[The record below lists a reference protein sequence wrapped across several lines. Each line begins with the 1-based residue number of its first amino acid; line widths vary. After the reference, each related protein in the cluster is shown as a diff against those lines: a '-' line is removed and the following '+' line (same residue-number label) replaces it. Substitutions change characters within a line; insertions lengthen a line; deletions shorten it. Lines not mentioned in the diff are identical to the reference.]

1 MNNKIIHQI
10 FIDINQGKTYLDNP
24 IYKECVEKNKEIHV
38 DFEFKLWDE
47 PLLNKFVEDKCPEYI
62 EMWNS
67 FPDKFYKI
75 DFGRYLILLIEGGVY
90 LDLDDIILEP
100 INLENEYI
108 LGHYTDEKNKTT
120 HCNNI
125 IYYKHKE
132 ELRFLIDLMEKRY
145 RTNKMPNNWRVRKML
160 STVGARGFH
169 QILTK
174 TYKIKP
180 KEYTIK
186 FKTYTTRSWLKF
198 YNKLIT
204 PTSLNLY

>member
-1 MNNKIIHQI
+1 
-10 FIDINQGKTYLDNP
+10 
-24 IYKECVEKNKEIHV
+24 
-38 DFEFKLWDE
+38 
-47 PLLNKFVEDKCPEYI
+47 
-62 EMWNS
+62 
-67 FPDKFYKI
+67 
-75 DFGRYLILLIEGGVY
+75 
-90 LDLDDIILEP
+90 
-100 INLENEYI
+100 
-108 LGHYTDEKNKTT
+108 
-120 HCNNI
+120 
-125 IYYKHKE
+125 
-132 ELRFLIDLMEKRY
+132 
-145 RTNKMPNNWRVRKML
+145 ML